1 MCHLQGYSVSVGQRV
16 SNGQEIARSDNTGE
30 WTTGAHL
37 HLAIKKNG
45 SYVNPRSVP
54 GLPLPPK

>member
-1 MCHLQGYSVSVGQRV
+1 MCHLKSYSVSVGQRV
-16 SNGQEIARSDNTGE
+16 GKGQEIARSDNTGQ

-37 HLAIKKNG
+37 HLAMKKNG

-54 GLPLPPK
+54 GLPLP